1 MIRQYATGPGDR
13 FTLEMHNRIVNLEID
28 GVEGLQKA
36 ITSPHGKARRVA
48 LWLIVAFH
56 KKAEKDDRREV
67 LVDLMKNCLA
77 DPNKVVRYCSAR
89 ALLRLD
95 VPMER
100 KHKEFVPLIVDLFE
114 DRSSKVRRKAA
125 YMLLFDGLF
134 AYVPLERAALALAN
148 NQDEWTRRI
157 LSGLVKRIIAHKA

>member
-1 MIRQYATGPGDR
+1 
-13 FTLEMHNRIVNLEID
+13 
-28 GVEGLQKA
+28 
-36 ITSPHGKARRVA
+36 
-48 LWLIVAFH
+48 
-56 KKAEKDDRREV
+56 
-67 LVDLMKNCLA
+67 
-77 DPNKVVRYCSAR
+77 
-89 ALLRLD
+89 
-95 VPMER
+95 MER